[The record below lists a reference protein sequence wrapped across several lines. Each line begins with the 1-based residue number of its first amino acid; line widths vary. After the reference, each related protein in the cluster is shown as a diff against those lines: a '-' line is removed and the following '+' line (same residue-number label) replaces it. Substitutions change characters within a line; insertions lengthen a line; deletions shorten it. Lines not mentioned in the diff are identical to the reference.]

1 MLSRKKL
8 IFSLLV
14 GLVMISFTACSHENE
29 VDAGAKYNAGKC
41 QTDKVKSA
49 KYGGDKKAAAKCSS
63 AGKCGK

>member
-8 IFSLLV
+8 IFTLLV
-14 GLVMISFTACSHENE
+14 GLAMISFTACSHENE
-29 VDAGAKYNAGKC
+29 LDAAGKC

-49 KYGGDKKAAAKCSS
+49 KCGGDKKAAAKCSS